1 MFYIIE
7 TENQLSRLHTDCTN
21 CFINIIPLND
31 NFHPKL
37 SETCLIYYKC
47 PTSKGYLFAINHSE
61 AFKLPLQSVLDYLT
75 NKHER
80 IYTLDKK
87 STKYLIGDELPII
100 DVNFMLPD
108 ILKEEVF
115 NTPTHDYFYNKF
127 FHLKNIN
134 SIIPISKHYEKQENI
149 FNSISSCLGLTPN
162 EYLNDDY
169 TDVFYNIEKQG
180 IGFDEK
186 LLKKYFEFNW
196 SNYSVSDGR
205 IYGYFNL
212 YNQTT
217 RPTNAFNNINF
228 SALNKDNGA
237 RETFTPTNDYFVEF
251 DYSAYHPHIIAKII
265 GYEWKTNP
273 YDEIPKE
280 VMFQNLYGGIR
291 KEHIHEPFF
300 AKLNDYLDHKWD
312 TFENEGELDLAMTKL
327 RASQIE
333 NPNKNKILSYIIQ
346 SYETYYNVQT
356 LKAVFDYL
364 KDKQTKI
371 VLYTY
376 DSFLLDVS
384 RKDGKK
390 LLTDIKNML
399 ENLGFPTKMKTGDNY
414 GVLN

>member
-1 MFYIIE
+1 
-7 TENQLSRLHTDCTN
+7 
-21 CFINIIPLND
+21 
-31 NFHPKL
+31 
-37 SETCLIYYKC
+37 
-47 PTSKGYLFAINHSE
+47 
-61 AFKLPLQSVLDYLT
+61 
-75 NKHER
+75 
-80 IYTLDKK
+80 
-87 STKYLIGDELPII
+87 
-100 DVNFMLPD
+100 MLPD
-108 ILKEEVF
+108 ALKEEAF
-115 NTPTHDYFYNKF
+115 NTTLHDYFYNKF

-149 FNSISSCLGLTPN
+149 FNNISSYLGLNPN
-162 EYLNDDY
+162 EYLNNDY
-169 TDVFYNIEKQG
+169 TDVFYSIEKQG

-186 LLKKYFEFNW
+186 LLRKHFEFNW
-196 SNYSVSDGR
+196 ANYSVSDGK
-205 IYGYFNL
+205 IHGYFNL

-251 DYSAYHPHIIAKII
+251 DYSAYHPRIIAKII

-300 AKLNDYLDHKWD
+300 AKLNDYLDNKW
-312 TFENEGELDLAMTKL
+312 NEFINNSVLDLAMTKIP
-327 RASQIE
+327 ASRIE

-356 LKAVFDYL
+356 LKLVLDYL

-384 RKDGKK
+384 RKDSKK

>member
-7 TENQLSRLHTDCTN
+7 TEDQLSRLHTDCTN
-21 CFINIIPLND
+21 CFINIVPLND

-47 PTSKGYLFAINHSE
+47 PTSKGYLFTINHSE
-61 AFKLPLQSVLDYLT
+61 AFKLSLQ
-75 NKHER
+75 
-80 IYTLDKK
+80 
-87 STKYLIGDELPII
+87 
-100 DVNFMLPD
+100 
-108 ILKEEVF
+108 
-115 NTPTHDYFYNKF
+115 YFYNKF

-134 SIIPISKHYEKQENI
+134 SIIPISKHYEKQEAI
-149 FNSISSCLGLTPN
+149 FNNISWCLGLMPN
-162 EYLNDDY
+162 EYLNNDY

-186 LLKKYFEFNW
+186 LLRKYFEFNW
-196 SNYSVSDGR
+196 ATYSVNDGK
-205 IYGYFNL
+205 IHGYFNL

-251 DYSAYHPHIIAKII
+251 DYSAYHPRIIAKII

-300 AKLNDYLDHKWD
+300 AKLDEYLNHKW
-312 TFENEGELDLAMTKL
+312 NEFTSDGALDLVMTKIP
-327 RASQIE
+327 ASRIE

-356 LKAVFDYL
+356 LKTVLDYL

>member
-7 TENQLSRLHTDCTN
+7 TEDQLSRLHTDCQN

-47 PTSKGYLFAINHSE
+47 PTSKGYLFTINHSE

-75 NKHER
+75 KKHER

-87 STKYLIGDELPII
+87 ATKYLIGDELPII
-100 DVNFMLPD
+100 DVNFMLPEA
-108 ILKEEVF
+108 LKEEAF
-115 NTPTHDYFYNKF
+115 NSTLHDHFYNKF
-127 FHLKNIN
+127 FHLKNVN

-149 FNSISSCLGLTPN
+149 FNNISWCLGLTPN
-162 EYLNDDY
+162 EYLNNDY

-186 LLKKYFEFNW
+186 LLKKHFEFGW
-196 SNYSVSDGR
+196 ADYSVSASR

-237 RETFTPTNDYFVEF
+237 RETFIPTNDYLVEF
-251 DYSAYHPHIIAKII
+251 DYSAYHPRIIAKII

-300 AKLNDYLDHKWD
+300 AKLDEYLNHKW
-312 TFENEGELDLAMTKL
+312 NEFTSDGALDLVMTKL
-327 RASQIE
+327 PASRIE
-333 NPNKNKILSYIIQ
+333 NPTKNKLLSYIIQ
-346 SYETYYNVQT
+346 SYETYYNVKT

-390 LLTDIKNML
+390 LLADIKNIL

>member
-7 TENQLSRLHTDCTN
+7 TEDQLSRLHTDCTN
-21 CFINIIPLND
+21 CFINIVPLND

-47 PTSKGYLFAINHSE
+47 PTSKGYLFTINHSE
-61 AFKLPLQSVLDYLT
+61 AFKLSLQSVLDYLT
-75 NKHER
+75 KKHER

-87 STKYLIGDELPII
+87 ATKYLIGDELPII

-108 ILKEEVF
+108 ALKEEAF
-115 NTPTHDYFYNKF
+115 NTTLHDHFYNKF

-134 SIIPISKHYEKQENI
+134 SIIPISKHYEKQELI
-149 FNSISSCLGLTPN
+149 FNNISWCLGLTPN

-186 LLKKYFEFNW
+186 LLRKYFEFNW
-196 SNYSVSDGR
+196 ATYSVSDGK
-205 IYGYFNL
+205 IHGYFNL

-237 RETFTPTNDYFVEF
+237 RETFIPTNDYLVEF
-251 DYSAYHPHIIAKII
+251 DYSAYHPRIIAKII

-300 AKLNDYLDHKWD
+300 TKLNDYLDHKW
-312 TFENEGELDLAMTKL
+312 NEFTSDGALDLVMTKL
-327 RASQIE
+327 PASRIE
-333 NPNKNKILSYIIQ
+333 NPTKNKLLSYIIQ
-346 SYETYYNVQT
+346 SYETYYNVKT

-390 LLTDIKNML
+390 LLTDIKEML

>member
-7 TENQLSRLHTDCTN
+7 TEDQLSRLHTDCTN

-47 PTSKGYLFAINHSE
+47 PTSKGYLFTINHSE
-61 AFKLPLQSVLDYLT
+61 AFKLPLQSVLNYLT
-75 NKHER
+75 KRHER

-87 STKYLIGDELPII
+87 ATKYLIGDELPII
-100 DVNFMLPD
+100 DVNFMLPEA
-108 ILKEEVF
+108 LKEEAF
-115 NTPTHDYFYNKF
+115 NTTIHDYFYNKF
-127 FHLKNIN
+127 FHLKNVN
-134 SIIPISKHYEKQENI
+134 SIIPISKHYEKQEHIFDNI
-149 FNSISSCLGLTPN
+149 SWCLGLMPN

-186 LLKKYFEFNW
+186 LLKKHFEFNW
-196 SNYSVSDGR
+196 ANYSVSDNR

-228 SALNKDNGA
+228 SALKKESGA
-237 RETFTPTNDYFVEF
+237 RETFTPINDYLVEF

-265 GYEWKTNP
+265 GYKWKGNP

-300 AKLNDYLDHKWD
+300 TKLNDYLDSKWHD
-312 TFENEGELDLAMTKL
+312 FTTDGELDLVMTKL
-327 RASQIE
+327 PASRIE
-333 NPNKNKILSYIIQ
+333 NPTKNKLLSYIIQ
-346 SYETYYNVQT
+346 SYETYYNVKT

-364 KDKQTKI
+364 KNKQTKI

-376 DSFLLDVS
+376 DSFLFDVS

-390 LLTDIKNML
+390 LLTDIKDML

>member
-7 TENQLSRLHTDCTN
+7 TEDQLSRLHTDCTN

-47 PTSKGYLFAINHSE
+47 PTSKGYLFTINHSE
-61 AFKLPLQSVLDYLT
+61 AFKLPLQSVLNYLT
-75 NKHER
+75 KKHER

-87 STKYLIGDELPII
+87 ATKYLIGDELPII
-100 DVNFMLPD
+100 DINFMLPD
-108 ILKEEVF
+108 ALKEEVF
-115 NTPTHDYFYNKF
+115 NTTLHDHFYNKF
-127 FHLKNIN
+127 FHLKNVN

-149 FNSISSCLGLTPN
+149 FNNISWCLGLMPN

-186 LLKKYFEFNW
+186 LLKKYFEFGW
-196 SNYSVSDGR
+196 ADYSVSAGR

-228 SALNKDNGA
+228 SALNKDTGA
-237 RETFTPTNDYFVEF
+237 RETFTPTNDYLIEF
-251 DYSAYHPHIIAKII
+251 DYSAYHPRIIAKII

-300 AKLNDYLDHKWD
+300 AKLDEYLNHKWD
-312 TFENEGELDLAMTKL
+312 EFTSDGALDLVMTKL
-327 RASQIE
+327 PASRID
-333 NPNKNKILSYIIQ
+333 NPTKNKLLSYIIQ
-346 SYETYYNVQT
+346 SYETYYNVKT
-356 LKAVFDYL
+356 LKLIFEYL

>member
-7 TENQLSRLHTDCTN
+7 TEDQLSRLHTDCQN

-47 PTSKGYLFAINHSE
+47 PTSKGYLFTINHSE

-75 NKHER
+75 KKHER

-87 STKYLIGDELPII
+87 ATKYLIGDELPII
-100 DVNFMLPD
+100 DVNFMLPEA
-108 ILKEEVF
+108 LKEEAF
-115 NTPTHDYFYNKF
+115 NSTLHDHFYNKF
-127 FHLKNIN
+127 FHLKNVN

-149 FNSISSCLGLTPN
+149 FNNISWCLGLTPN
-162 EYLNDDY
+162 EYLNNDY

-186 LLKKYFEFNW
+186 LLKKHFEFGW
-196 SNYSVSDGR
+196 ADYSVSASR

-237 RETFTPTNDYFVEF
+237 RETFIPTNDYLVEF
-251 DYSAYHPHIIAKII
+251 DYSAYHPRIIAKII

-300 AKLNDYLDHKWD
+300 TKLNDYLDHKW
-312 TFENEGELDLAMTKL
+312 NEFTSDGALDLVMTKL
-327 RASQIE
+327 PASRIE
-333 NPNKNKILSYIIQ
+333 NPTKNKLLSYIIQ
-346 SYETYYNVQT
+346 SYETYYNVKT

-390 LLTDIKNML
+390 LLTDIKEML

>member
-7 TENQLSRLHTDCTN
+7 TEDQLSRLHTDCTN

-61 AFKLPLQSVLDYLT
+61 AFKLSLQSVLDYLT
-75 NKHER
+75 KKHER

-100 DVNFMLPD
+100 DVNFMLPEA
-108 ILKEEVF
+108 LKEEVF
-115 NTPTHDYFYNKF
+115 NTTLHDHFYNKF
-127 FHLKNIN
+127 FHLKNVN

-149 FNSISSCLGLTPN
+149 FDNISGCLGLN
-162 EYLNDDY
+162 SNGYLNDDY

-186 LLKKYFEFNW
+186 LLKKYFEFSW

-212 YNQTT
+212 YNTTT

-237 RETFTPTNDYFVEF
+237 RETFTPINDYFAEF
-251 DYSAYHPHIIAKII
+251 DYSAYHPRIIAKII
-265 GYEWKTNP
+265 GYEWKNNP

-300 AKLNDYLDHKWD
+300 AKLNDYLDHKWNI
-312 TFENEGELDLAMTKL
+312 FENDGELDLAMTKL

-390 LLTDIKNML
+390 LLTDIKNIL
-399 ENLGFPTKMKTGDNY
+399 ENLGFPTKMKTGDTY

>member
-7 TENQLSRLHTDCTN
+7 TEDQLSRLHTDCTN

-75 NKHER
+75 KKHER

-100 DVNFMLPD
+100 DVNFMLPEA
-108 ILKEEVF
+108 LKEEVF
-115 NTPTHDYFYNKF
+115 NTTLHDHFYNKF
-127 FHLKNIN
+127 FHLKNVN

-149 FNSISSCLGLTPN
+149 FDNISGCLGLN
-162 EYLNDDY
+162 SNGYLNDDY

-186 LLKKYFEFNW
+186 LLKKYFEFSW

-212 YNQTT
+212 YNTTT

-237 RETFTPTNDYFVEF
+237 RETFTPINDYFAEF
-251 DYSAYHPHIIAKII
+251 DYSAYHPRIIAKII
-265 GYEWKTNP
+265 GYEWKNNP

-280 VMFQNLYGGIR
+280 VMFQNLYGGIK

-300 AKLNDYLDHKWD
+300 AKLNDYLDHKWNI
-312 TFENEGELDLAMTKL
+312 FENDGELDLAMTKL
-327 RASQIE
+327 RALQIE

-364 KDKQTKI
+364 KDKQSKI

-390 LLTDIKNML
+390 LLTDIKNIL
-399 ENLGFPTKMKTGDNY
+399 ENLGFPTKMKTGDTY

>member
-7 TENQLSRLHTDCTN
+7 TEDQLSRLHTDCQN

-47 PTSKGYLFAINHSE
+47 PTSKGYLFTVNHSE

-75 NKHER
+75 KKHER

-87 STKYLIGDELPII
+87 ATKYLIGDELPII
-100 DVNFMLPD
+100 DINFILPEA
-108 ILKEEVF
+108 LKEEVF
-115 NTPTHDYFYNKF
+115 NTTLHDHFYNKF
-127 FHLKNIN
+127 FHLKNVN
-134 SIIPISKHYEKQENI
+134 SIIPISKHYEKQESI
-149 FNSISSCLGLTPN
+149 FNHISPYLGLNPN

-180 IGFDEK
+180 IGFDER
-186 LLKKYFEFNW
+186 LLKKHFEFGW
-196 SNYSVSDGR
+196 ANYSVADNR

-217 RPTNAFNNINF
+217 RPTNAFNNVNF
-228 SALNKDNGA
+228 SALKKEDGS
-237 RETFTPTNDYFVEF
+237 RETFTPTNDYLVEF
-251 DYSAYHPHIIAKII
+251 DYSAYHPRIIAKII
-265 GYEWKTNP
+265 GYEWKSNP

-300 AKLNDYLDHKWD
+300 AKLDNYLNHKWD
-312 TFENEGELDLAMTKL
+312 EFTSDGALDLAMTKIP
-327 RASQIE
+327 ASRIE

-356 LKAVFDYL
+356 LKLVFDYL

-390 LLTDIKNML
+390 LLTDIKNIL

>member
-1 MFYIIE
+1 
-7 TENQLSRLHTDCTN
+7 
-21 CFINIIPLND
+21 
-31 NFHPKL
+31 
-37 SETCLIYYKC
+37 
-47 PTSKGYLFAINHSE
+47 
-61 AFKLPLQSVLDYLT
+61 
-75 NKHER
+75 
-80 IYTLDKK
+80 
-87 STKYLIGDELPII
+87 
-100 DVNFMLPD
+100 MLPEA
-108 ILKEEVF
+108 LKEEVF
-115 NTPTHDYFYNKF
+115 NTTLHDHFYNKF
-127 FHLKNIN
+127 FHLKNVN
-134 SIIPISKHYEKQENI
+134 SIIPVSKHYEKQEHIFDNI
-149 FNSISSCLGLTPN
+149 SWCLGLNPN

-212 YNQTT
+212 YNTTT

-237 RETFTPTNDYFVEF
+237 RETFTPTNDYFAEF
-251 DYSAYHPHIIAKII
+251 DYSAYHPRIIAKII

-300 AKLNDYLDHKWD
+300 AKLNNYLDHKWD
-312 TFENEGELDLAMTKL
+312 IFENDGELDLAMTKL
-327 RASQIE
+327 PASRIE

-390 LLTDIKNML
+390 LLTDIKNIL
-399 ENLGFPTKMKTGDNY
+399 ENLGFPTKMKTGDTY

>member
-7 TENQLSRLHTDCTN
+7 TEDQLSRLHTDCTN

-47 PTSKGYLFAINHSE
+47 PTSKGYLFTINHSE
-61 AFKLPLQSVLDYLT
+61 AFKLSLQSVLDYLT
-75 NKHER
+75 KKHER

-87 STKYLIGDELPII
+87 ATKYLIGDSLPII
-100 DVNFMLPD
+100 DVNFMLPEA
-108 ILKEEVF
+108 LKEEVF
-115 NTPTHDYFYNKF
+115 NTTNHDHFYGKF
-127 FHLKNIN
+127 FHMKNIN

-149 FNSISSCLGLTPN
+149 FDNISWCLGLNPN

-212 YNQTT
+212 YNTTT

-228 SALNKDNGA
+228 SALNNDNGA
-237 RETFTPTNDYFVEF
+237 RETFTPTNDYFAEF
-251 DYSAYHPHIIAKII
+251 DYSAYHPRIIAKII

-300 AKLNDYLDHKWD
+300 AKLNNYLDHKWD
-312 TFENEGELDLAMTKL
+312 IFENDGELDLAMTKL
-327 RASQIE
+327 PASRIE

-390 LLTDIKNML
+390 LLTDIKNIL
-399 ENLGFPTKMKTGDNY
+399 ENLGFPTKMKTGDTY

>member
-7 TENQLSRLHTDCTN
+7 TEDQLSRLHTDCQN

-47 PTSKGYLFAINHSE
+47 PTSKGYLFTINHSE

-75 NKHER
+75 KKHER

-87 STKYLIGDELPII
+87 ATKYLIGDKLPII
-100 DVNFMLPD
+100 DVNFMLPEA
-108 ILKEEVF
+108 LKEEAF
-115 NTPTHDYFYNKF
+115 NSTLHDHFYNKF
-127 FHLKNIN
+127 FHLKNVN

-149 FNSISSCLGLTPN
+149 FNNISWCLGLTPN
-162 EYLNDDY
+162 EYLNNDY

-186 LLKKYFEFNW
+186 LLKKHFEFGW
-196 SNYSVSDGR
+196 ADYSVSASR

-237 RETFTPTNDYFVEF
+237 RETFTPINDYLVEF
-251 DYSAYHPHIIAKII
+251 DYSAYHPRIIAKII

-300 AKLNDYLDHKWD
+300 AKLDEYLNHKW
-312 TFENEGELDLAMTKL
+312 NEFTSDGALDLVMTKL
-327 RASQIE
+327 PASRIE
-333 NPNKNKILSYIIQ
+333 NPTKNKLLSYIIQ
-346 SYETYYNVQT
+346 SYETYYNVKT

-390 LLTDIKNML
+390 LLADIKNIL